1 MRIGGKS
8 KWPTLN
14 YMAKGLVVYD
24 GHVMQFLLLG
34 WMGWITIPLRLLHLQ
49 W

>member
-14 YMAKGLVVYD
+14 YMAKVLVVYD
-24 GHVMQFLLLG
+24 GMDG
-34 WMGWITIPLRLLHLQ
+34 ITIPLRLLPLLEHLQ